1 MGDAR
6 ANLGRSDAAS
16 VAPRNFSRAEADH
29 RAGPTIFEEL
39 WKLRGL
45 DAESR
50 GNRLES
56 HRMRRYVDEIQ
67 RAIEAGPVQ
76 TSLAGVYDG
85 KEGDEVGLDFSG
97 DESEDDED
105 GAVQGG
111 LASWMTWTR

>member
-6 ANLGRSDAAS
+6 ANLGRSDAG
-16 VAPRNFSRAEADH
+16 VAPRNLSRADH

>member
-1 MGDAR
+1 MR
-6 ANLGRSDAAS
+6 LPS
-16 VAPRNFSRAEADH
+16 ADH

-50 GNRLES
+50 GNKLES
-56 HRMRRYVDEIQ
+56 HRMRRYVEEIQ
-67 RAIEAGPVQ
+67 RAIDAGPVQ